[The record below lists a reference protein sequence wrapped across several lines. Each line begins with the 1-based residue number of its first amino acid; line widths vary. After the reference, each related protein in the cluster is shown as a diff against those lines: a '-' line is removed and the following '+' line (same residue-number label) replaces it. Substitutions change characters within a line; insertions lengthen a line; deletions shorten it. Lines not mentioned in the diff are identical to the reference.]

1 MTFLQQRSRCDRI
14 VFLAVLFACAF
25 FAPSARGEIVVGR
38 ITAVEGQLLRFVP
51 DQNDWVATVRDAPFG
66 VEDALYSDQEG
77 KAEII
82 MPDNIW
88 IRLGGSTQL
97 QLIAAK
103 PEAIEVDV
111 SLGVVRIFNE
121 SADSVIKATTPFGY
135 VVAPQNASFDLYV
148 GDQSVEVVAL
158 SGTVDFIHGADN
170 AKYEVVSGEAS
181 VIANATQV
189 GTGEG
194 TVEED
199 WSAWNQTRND
209 VWAKRDAEA
218 VQSAQYLPEA
228 LKNDA
233 YELEENGRWERV
245 SYQGREIE
253 MWRPTEVAEDW
264 APFTAGRWTE
274 WNGDNTWVPDEPFGY
289 TTHHYGNWINIDGRW
304 YWQPP
309 PPSEPEPSW
318 YPGRVA
324 WVGSDDD
331 VGWVPLAPEE
341 PYYSHRQWGPAA
353 TVITAGVATGIAVA
367 SLRYWNRA
375 VFVPEKRFYGENNYA
390 RIRTHD
396 HMNRKF
402 DSSRYRSSPDFNK
415 VLGDRQATRRDRF
428 AFTNA
433 EVKNK
438 PHQSVN
444 EHIRRNQGASKQA
457 ATEFNAKSVRQTLKN
472 AKTTA
477 PSKQAEVSA
486 PRITNKFV
494 PANQVNK
501 PASEVKFGHQNP
513 KGKAIPVSAT
523 PQQTGV
529 KGSGTHRTPGGPSQQ
544 PGLTGPRG
552 PRTPT
557 APDAASQQ
565 PGLTGPRGPRSP
577 GTTAPV
583 GPSQQ
588 PGLTGPRGPRT
599 PTAPDAASQQPGL
612 TGPRGPRTHE
622 TTAPVGPSQQPGLT
636 GPRGP
641 RTPTAPDAVSQQPGL
656 TGPRGPRTH
665 ETTAPVGPSQQPGL
679 TGPRGPR
686 ATETA
691 IPGASSQQRGVTGSR
706 TPVTTDS
713 GSATQAQQQQ
723 RAQQQQ
729 QLQQQ
734 RAQEQQR
741 AQQQQQLQ
749 QQQQQRAQQQQQL
762 QQQRAQEQQ
771 RAQQQQQLQ
780 QQQQQ
785 RAQQQQ
791 QLQQQRAQEQQRAQ
805 QQQQLQQQQ
814 QQRAQQQQQLQQQR
828 AQEQQRAQQQ
838 QQQLQQQQQQRA
850 QQQQQHGPQQN
861 EALRKLCQQNPQDP
875 RCK

>member
-38 ITAVEGQLLRFVP
+38 ITAVEGQLLLFVP
-51 DQNDWVATVRDAPFG
+51 YQNDWVATVRDAPFG

-588 PGLTGPRGPRT
+588 PGLTGPRGPR
-599 PTAPDAASQQPGL
+599 
-612 TGPRGPRTHE
+612 
-622 TTAPVGPSQQPGLT
+622 
-636 GPRGP
+636 
-641 RTPTAPDAVSQQPGL
+641 
-656 TGPRGPRTH
+656 
-665 ETTAPVGPSQQPGL
+665 
-679 TGPRGPR
+679 

-713 GSATQAQQQQ
+713 GSATQA
-723 RAQQQQ
+723 
-729 QLQQQ
+729 
-734 RAQEQQR
+734 
-741 AQQQQQLQ
+741 
-749 QQQQQRAQQQQQL
+749 QQQQRAQQQQQL

>member
-245 SYQGREIE
+245 SSYQGREIE

-289 TTHHYGNWINIDGRW
+289 TTHHYGNWINIYGRW

-565 PGLTGPRGPRSP
+565 PGLTGPRGPR
-577 GTTAPV
+577 
-583 GPSQQ
+583 
-588 PGLTGPRGPRT
+588 
-599 PTAPDAASQQPGL
+599 
-612 TGPRGPRTHE
+612 
-622 TTAPVGPSQQPGLT
+622 
-636 GPRGP
+636 
-641 RTPTAPDAVSQQPGL
+641 
-656 TGPRGPRTH
+656 TH

-771 RAQQQQQLQ
+771 RAQQQQQ
-780 QQQQQ
+780 
-785 RAQQQQ
+785 
-791 QLQQQRAQEQQRAQ
+791 
-805 QQQQLQQQQ
+805 
-814 QQRAQQQQQLQQQR
+814 
-828 AQEQQRAQQQ
+828 
-838 QQQLQQQQQQRA
+838 QLQQQQQQRA